1 MTESI
6 LTEKMLAEIDKEI
19 AKFPSDRKRSAAL
32 MAIRIVQDLGNG
44 SITTEQLNAIA
55 DYLEEPHI
63 AIYEVATFYTM
74 CKREP
79 VGRHHIGI
87 CTNISC
93 KLNGAE
99 EIAAHLKKRLNVDYD
114 QVTPNGKFS
123 LEEVECMGACVN
135 APMCQIGKQYYE
147 HLTPEK
153 IDAILDELK

>member
-6 LTEKMLAEIDKEI
+6 LTEKMRAEIDKEI
-19 AKFPSDRKRSAAL
+19 AKFPSDKKRSAAL

-44 SITTEQLNAIA
+44 SITTEQLEAIA
-55 DYLEEPHI
+55 DYLDEPPI

-93 KLNGAE
+93 QLNGAE
-99 EIAAHLKKRLNVDYD
+99 EIASHLKTRLNVDYD

-135 APMCQIGKQYYE
+135 APMCQIGKKYYE
-147 HLTPEK
+147 YLTPEK
-153 IDAILDELK
+153 IDEILDELK